1 MKVGE
6 TLMRFIDA
14 KTSSQA
20 SRRACGVW
28 AKLQL
33 LPVSLGGSRCVLFVG
48 TEVCRWSCW
57 PAVSFGHCWGPG
69 FSLVLLY
76 L

>member
-6 TLMRFIDA
+6 TLMRFIDP

-20 SRRACGVW
+20 SRRAWGAW

-33 LPVSLGGSRCVLFVG
+33 LPVSLSGPRCVVFVG
-48 TEVCRWSCW
+48 TEVCK
-57 PAVSFGHCWGPG
+57 
-69 FSLVLLY
+69 
-76 L
+76 